1 MAARLK
7 IDIDKLKA
15 LHSKGLS
22 LTAIA
27 KELGVTKGAVGK
39 QFTKLKLAVVKNV
52 VLESAVSYIEFCKH
66 KAKQIRLIILEM
78 SNN

>member
-1 MAARLK
+1 MAARRK

-15 LHSKGLS
+15 LHSKGLT

-27 KELGVTKGAVGK
+27 EKLGVTKGAVSK
-39 QFTKLKLAVVKNV
+39 QLKKLDLAVIKNV